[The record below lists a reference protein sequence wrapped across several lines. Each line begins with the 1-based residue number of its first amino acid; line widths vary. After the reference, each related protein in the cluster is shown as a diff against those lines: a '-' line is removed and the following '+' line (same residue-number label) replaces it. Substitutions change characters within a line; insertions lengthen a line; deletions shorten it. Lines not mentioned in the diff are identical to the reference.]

1 MELDHDMIEKV
12 ARLSR
17 LRLSPEEEKQL
28 LADFQEILAA
38 FSLLDEAEVEC
49 DPAFHAIEI
58 ENLMREDMPSIEISP
73 DEMLEQMKTLQRY
86 IRGPRM
92 Q

>member
-1 MELDHDMIEKV
+1 MEIDHDTIEKV

-17 LRLSPEEEKQL
+17 LRLTPEEEKQL
-28 LADFQEILAA
+28 LADFQEILTA
-38 FSLLDEAEVEC
+38 FSLLDEAEAEC

-58 ENLMREDMPSIEISP
+58 ENLMREDDPSIEISP
-73 DEMLEQMKTLQRY
+73 DEILERMRTLQRY